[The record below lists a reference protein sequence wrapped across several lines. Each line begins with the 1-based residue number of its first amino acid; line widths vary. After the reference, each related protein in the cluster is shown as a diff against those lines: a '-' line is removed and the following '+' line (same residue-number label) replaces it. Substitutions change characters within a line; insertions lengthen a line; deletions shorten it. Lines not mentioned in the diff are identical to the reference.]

1 MKLHPEDPRLTA
13 YLLGELSP
21 DEAAAVEQAADADA
35 SVRTA
40 LDETYQL
47 QRVLMSALAPDST
60 ALLPRQRETIR
71 RALRESPNAGETIP
85 FPVRKKFLASFIM
98 PLGIAAAA
106 ALVSWLALRKPTHP
120 ATDSASIATPATT
133 AKESAS
139 SLPFAVAILPARGP
153 KPPGTSPLSSA
164 ATKNLLSAHARALDA
179 VFMNA
184 SSETLNQVARQLAD
198 APLPD
203 NSTLPEL
210 MPRDSVSTAISQQLE
225 LPVLAGRGSLDWI
238 YKSVKDQRVRP
249 SANFVRLEEIL
260 NAFDLRPSGTAA
272 IAKGTSLSAESL
284 ACPWKPSATL
294 LMIHFQ
300 GASDGPREVSAVLDL
315 DPTAVATYRLLGFSP
330 VRGLEIGD
338 MPSRLPAKTG
348 TTLLVEIEPRANA
361 SVLGNIRWKVQQTDA
376 APLPILRKPEAEP
389 SNDARFATLL
399 AAYSLWLTHDQP
411 DQIDTDVVS
420 GLARECAASDLPLN
434 RSELLILI
442 SKTIELTK

>member
-21 DEAAAVEQAADADA
+21 DEAAAVEHAAGADAA
-35 SVRTA
+35 VRSA
-40 LDETYQL
+40 LDETYKL
-47 QRVLMSALAPDST
+47 QRVLMSALAPAST

-71 RALRESPNAGETIP
+71 RALRESANAGETIP
-85 FPVRKKFLASFIM
+85 FPVRKKSLPSFIV

-106 ALVSWLALRKPTHP
+106 VFVSWLALRKPTP
-120 ATDSASIATPATT
+120 DAAITPT
-133 AKESAS
+133 AAADEPSS
-139 SLPFAVAILPARGP
+139 SLPYAVAILPARGP
-153 KPPGTSPLSSA
+153 KPAGISSPLNSA
-164 ATKNLLSAHARALDA
+164 ATKTQLSIHARALDT
-179 VFMNA
+179 VLKNA
-184 SSETLNQVARQLAD
+184 SSETLDRVARQLAD

-210 MPRDSVSTAISQQLE
+210 LPRDSVSTAISCQLE
-225 LPVLAGRGSLDWI
+225 LPVLAGRGSLGWI
-238 YKSVKDQRVRP
+238 YKSVRDQRVRP

-272 IAKGTSLSAESL
+272 ITKGASLSAESL

-330 VRGLEIGD
+330 VRGLENGD

-361 SVLGNIRWKVQQTDA
+361 SLLGNIHWKVQQTDA
-376 APLPILRKPEAEP
+376 APVQILRKPEVEP

-420 GLARECAASDLPLN
+420 GLARECAASDLPLD

-442 SKTIELTK
+442 GKTIELTK